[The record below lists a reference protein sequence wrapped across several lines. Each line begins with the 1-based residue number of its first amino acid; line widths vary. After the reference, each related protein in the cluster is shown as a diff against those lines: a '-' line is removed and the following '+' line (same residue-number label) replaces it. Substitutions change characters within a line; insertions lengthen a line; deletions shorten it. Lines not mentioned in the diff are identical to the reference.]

1 MSSLKERVPQWRL
14 TPLQLVVDLAGALV
28 IGLVAGYLVHAAMDP
43 ADRGDHVHDE
53 VPAVHQVHSGE
64 RRDGVHSGN
73 GTASAA
79 PTTYTCSMHPQI
91 QRGEPGDCP
100 ICGMDL
106 IPLEAGSNDDPAVL
120 TMSEAAV
127 AMARVQTTEVVAAD
141 GSAAASAE
149 ASRLTVS
156 GRLAADERLAAT
168 QTAHVP
174 GRIERLLVGFEG
186 EVIRSG
192 QKIAEVYSPDLVAA
206 QRELLEA
213 ERLAADTDSPL
224 AATASSL
231 REAALTKLRNLR
243 VDQATIDRVLAGGE
257 PVSTFPIYAEAGG
270 TVTDK
275 RVEVG
280 DYVIRGEVLY
290 TLTKLDELWA
300 LFDVYEEQLASV
312 RVGDRVSFT
321 TPAAPGQNFSARVSF
336 IDPSIDP
343 ATRTGT
349 VRAEVPNRNGR
360 LKPDMLIRGELELR
374 PSWGSNS
381 TDGGA
386 VRVPATAVLWTGDRS
401 VVYVELP
408 DASVPSYAF
417 REVAL
422 GARIGDDYLVN
433 DGLALGERVVTRGA
447 FSIDAAA
454 QLNNQFSMMNRDVVI
469 QGREA
474 AAVTQVVLP
483 DYRED
488 TPVAFQEALAVLAK
502 AYLPIKDALV
512 ASDLATAKTAHLGFG
527 ASLKEVDMR
536 LVSGDAH
543 DYWMGQ
549 LRALQTHGDQLASA
563 TDLEQARTQFAFFS
577 QALVNAV
584 TVFGLPQTPDVHLYV
599 EHCPMAL
606 QRDNGEGAP
615 LSSKGANWLSD
626 EPIIRNPYFGDR
638 MLTCGSVTDT
648 LLP

>member
-1 MSSLKERVPQWRL
+1 MSSLKESRRQWRL
-14 TPLQLVVDLAGALV
+14 TPLRLVIGLAGALG
-28 IGLVAGYLVHAAMDP
+28 IGLVAGYLVHAAVDP
-43 ADRGDHVHDE
+43 ADHGDHVHDT
-53 VPAVHQVHSGE
+53 VPTVHQVHS
-64 RRDGVHSGN
+64 SGSTA
-73 GTASAA
+73 GAQSASAV

-91 QRGEPGDCP
+91 QRSEPGDCP

-106 IPLEAGSNDDPAVL
+106 IPLEAGTNDDPAVL

-141 GSAAASAE
+141 GSAAASTE
-149 ASRLTVS
+149 APRLTVS

-186 EVIRSG
+186 EAIRSG
-192 QKIAEVYSPDLVAA
+192 QKIAEVYSPELVAA

-213 ERLAADTDSPL
+213 ERLATDTDSPL

-231 REAALTKLRNLR
+231 REAALIKLRNLR
-243 VDQATIDRVLAGGE
+243 VDQATIDRVLASGE
-257 PVSTFPIYAEAGG
+257 AVSTFPIYAEAGG

-280 DYVIRGEVLY
+280 DYVTRGEVLY

-312 RVGDRVSFT
+312 RIGDRVSFT
-321 TPAAPGQNFSARVSF
+321 TPAAPGQTFSARVSF
-336 IDPSIDP
+336 IDPDIDP
-343 ATRTGT
+343 STRTAT
-349 VRAEVPNRNGR
+349 VRAEVRNRSGR
-360 LKPDMLIRGELELR
+360 LKPDMLIRGELELS
-374 PSWGSNS
+374 PSRGSAT

-401 VVYVELP
+401 VVYVEVP
-408 DASVPSYAF
+408 DAPVPSYAF

-422 GARIGDDYLVN
+422 GTRVGDDYLVN
-433 DGLALGERVVTRGA
+433 DGLAPGERVVTRGA
-447 FSIDAAA
+447 FSVDAAA

-474 AAVTQVVLP
+474 AAVTLAALP
-483 DYRED
+483 DYRQA
-488 TPVAFQEALAVLAK
+488 TPETFQEALAVLAK

-512 ASDLATAKTAHLGFG
+512 ASDLATAQSAYVGF
-527 ASLKEVDMR
+527 AERLKDVNMSLLR
-536 LVSGDAH
+536 GQAH
-543 DYWMGQ
+543 DFWMEQ
-549 LRALQTHGDQLASA
+549 LRALQTHGTGLAA
-563 TDLEQARTQFAFFS
+563 APDIEQARTQFAFFS
-577 QALVNAV
+577 QALINAV
-584 TVFGLPQTPDVHLYV
+584 TAFGLPQEEVALYV

-606 QRDNGEGAP
+606 DNE
-615 LSSKGANWLSD
+615 GANWLSD
-626 EPIIRNPYFGDR
+626 EPLIRNPYFGDA
-638 MLTCGSVTDT
+638 MLTCGTVTDT

>member
-1 MSSLKERVPQWRL
+1 MSTIIKQPNSRPSLRTTLIALGCL
-14 TPLQLVVDLAGALV
+14 TV
-28 IGLVAGYLVHAAMDP
+28 GLLAGYLLFGGLTGHKHHTD
-43 ADRGDHVHDE
+43 
-53 VPAVHQVHSGE
+53 
-64 RRDGVHSGN
+64 
-73 GTASAA
+73 SAA
-79 PTTYTCSMHPQI
+79 GKGVSTEAPQAKAQHEQRRRQNAPQATSSAEGTKYTCSMHPQI
-91 QRGEPGDCP
+91 QRSEPGDCP

-106 IPLEAGSNDDPAVL
+106 IPLEAGSNDDPTVL

-141 GSAAASAE
+141 GSAAASTE
-149 ASRLTVS
+149 APRLTVS

-192 QKIAEVYSPDLVAA
+192 LKIAEVYSPELVAA

-224 AATASSL
+224 AATAGSL

-243 VDQATIDRVLAGGE
+243 VDQATIDRVLTSGE

-280 DYVIRGEVLY
+280 DYVTRGEVLY

-300 LFDVYEEQLASV
+300 LFDVYEEQLASI
-312 RVGDRVSFT
+312 RAGDRVSFT
-321 TPAAPGQNFSARVSF
+321 TPATPGQTFSARVSF

-349 VRAEVPNRNGR
+349 VRAEVRNRSGR

-374 PSWGSNS
+374 PTRSGAATS
-381 TDGGA
+381 GGA

-408 DASVPSYAF
+408 DAPVPSYAF
-417 REVAL
+417 REVSL
-422 GARIGDDYLVN
+422 GARVGDAYLVN
-433 DGLALGERVVTRGA
+433 EGLAAGERVVTRGA

-469 QGREA
+469 QGREV
-474 AAVTQVVLP
+474 AAVTQAVLP
-483 DYRED
+483 DYSQE
-488 TPVAFQEALAVLAK
+488 TPVAFQESLGVLAK

-512 ASDLATAKTAHLGFG
+512 ASDLASAKTGHTGFG
-527 ASLKEVDMR
+527 ESLKEVDMR

-549 LRALQTHGDQLASA
+549 LQALQTHGEQLALA
-563 TDLEQARTQFAFFS
+563 TDLEQARMQFAFSS
-577 QALVNAV
+577 QALVNAI
-584 TVFGLPQTPDVHLYV
+584 TVFGLPLGANEHLYV

-606 QRDNGEGAP
+606 NNE
-615 LSSKGANWLSD
+615 GANWLSD
-626 EPIIRNPYFGDR
+626 EPLIRNPYFGDA
-638 MLTCGSVTDT
+638 MLTCGSVVDT
-648 LLP
+648 ISTR

>member
-1 MSSLKERVPQWRL
+1 MSSIIEEPRRERAI
-14 TPLQLVVDLAGALV
+14 TPKLLAVLAAG
-28 IGLVAGYLVHAAMDP
+28 IGLGVLVGYLVFAAMDP
-43 ADRGDHVHDE
+43 EDHGDHDH
-53 VPAVHQVHSGE
+53 HTS
-64 RRDGVHSGN
+64 
-73 GTASAA
+73 SAA
-79 PTTYTCSMHPQI
+79 GMGVTTEAPQAPSAEGTTWTCSMHPQI
-91 QRGEPGDCP
+91 QRNEPGDCP

-141 GSAAASAE
+141 GSAAASAD
-149 ASRLTVS
+149 APRLTVS

-192 QKIAEVYSPDLVAA
+192 QKIAEVYSPELVAA
-206 QRELLEA
+206 QREVLEA
-213 ERLAADTDSPL
+213 ERLANDTGSPL
-224 AATASSL
+224 AATAGNL
-231 REAALTKLRNLR
+231 REAAMTKLRNLR
-243 VDQATIDRVLAGGE
+243 VDQATIDRVLASGE
-257 PVSTFPIYAEAGG
+257 AVSTFPIYAEAGG

-280 DYVIRGEVLY
+280 DYVTRGEVLY

-300 LFDVYEEQLASV
+300 LFDVYEEQLASI

-321 TPAAPGQNFSARVSF
+321 TPAAPGQTFSARISF
-336 IDPSIDP
+336 IDPGIDP

-349 VRAEVPNRNGR
+349 VRAEVRNRSGR

-374 PSWGSNS
+374 PTRSGTSS
-381 TDGGA
+381 SDGGA

-408 DASVPSYAF
+408 DAPVPSYAF

-422 GARIGDDYLVN
+422 GARVGDDYLVN

-474 AAVTQVVLP
+474 AAATQAVLP

-512 ASDLATAKTAHLGFG
+512 ASDLASAKTAHTRFG

-549 LRALQTHGDQLASA
+549 LQTLQTHGQELGSA

-584 TVFGLPQTPDVHLYV
+584 TAFGLPEEEVALYV

-606 QRDNGEGAP
+606 DNE
-615 LSSKGANWLSD
+615 GANWLSD
-626 EPIIRNPYFGDR
+626 EPLIRNPYFGDA
-638 MLTCGSVTDT
+638 MLTCGSVVDT
-648 LLP
+648 ISTR